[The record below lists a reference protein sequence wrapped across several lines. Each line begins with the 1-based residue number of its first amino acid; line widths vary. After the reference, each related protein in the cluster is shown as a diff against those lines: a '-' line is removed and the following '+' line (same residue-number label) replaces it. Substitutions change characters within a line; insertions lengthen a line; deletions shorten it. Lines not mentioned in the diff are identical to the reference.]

1 MSTRGFRAQ
10 YEAAHSRLV
19 TSDSFGAQSEA
30 PRIECLREGFGA
42 QYEAAHSRLVT
53 SDSFGALSEAPRIE
67 CLREGFGLSGS
78 DGNGGQSVTG
88 AMATEASLHSKQKTS
103 SGDGGVG
110 RGWGDGSVD

>member
-19 TSDSFGAQSEA
+19 MSDSFGAQ
-30 PRIECLREGFGA
+30 
-42 QYEAAHSRLVT
+42 
-53 SDSFGALSEAPRIE
+53 SEAPRIE

-88 AMATEASLHSKQKTS
+88 AMTTEASLHSKQKRS

>member
-19 TSDSFGAQSEA
+19 MSDSFGAQ
-30 PRIECLREGFGA
+30 
-42 QYEAAHSRLVT
+42 
-53 SDSFGALSEAPRIE
+53 SEAPRIE

-110 RGWGDGSVD
+110 RGWGDGSVGRGWGDGSVD